1 MRTNRP
7 MRTLVHL
14 TGLAMLAVLIGCGGG
29 GEEKKAAP
37 APAPTTPPA
46 APAAGTPPSTA
57 KPGTEPLAI
66 FLDANT
72 IEGKAP
78 LAVNFDLDLDGGT
91 PPYKWKWDFGDGQ
104 KATDANPKLS
114 HTYDKPGTYM
124 VEVTIDD
131 AGGDSDFDILEI
143 EVK

>member
-1 MRTNRP
+1 MAL
-7 MRTLVHL
+7 LV
-14 TGLAMLAVLIGCGGG
+14 GCGGS
-29 GEEKKAAP
+29 EEPKKVP
-37 APAPTTPPA
+37 PPA
-46 APAAGTPPSTA
+46 APAAPAAAPPAAPAAPGAPATPPA
-57 KPGTEPLAI
+57 KKGAEPLAI

-78 LAVNFDLDLDGGT
+78 LAVNFDLDIDGGT
-91 PPYKWKWDFGDGQ
+91 PPYKYKWDFGDGQ
-104 KATDANPKLS
+104 KGTDANPRLS

-131 AGGDSDFDILEI
+131 TGGDSDFDILEI

>member
-1 MRTNRP
+1 MHTQ
-7 MRTLVHL
+7 L
-14 TGLAMLAVLIGCGGG
+14 TGLALVAALVGCGGG
-29 GEEKKAAP
+29 EEPKQAP
-37 APAPTTPPA
+37 PPTPAPTAAPA
-46 APAAGTPPSTA
+46 APAAPPSTVKA
-57 KPGTEPLAI
+57 GAEPLAI

-78 LAVNFDLDLDGGT
+78 LAVTFDLDVDGGT

-114 HTYDKPGTYM
+114 HTYDKPGTFM

>member
-1 MRTNRP
+1 MAF
-7 MRTLVHL
+7 LV
-14 TGLAMLAVLIGCGGG
+14 GCGGG
-29 GEEKKAAP
+29 EEPKQAQPP
-37 APAPTTPPA
+37 APAPTAAPAPGAPA
-46 APAAGTPPSTA
+46 APAAPATPPA
-57 KPGTEPLAI
+57 AEKKGAEPLAI

-78 LAVNFDLDLDGGT
+78 LTVSFDLDIDGGT
-91 PPYKWKWDFGDGQ
+91 PPYKYKWDFGDGQ

-114 HTYDKPGTYM
+114 HTYDKPGTFM

-131 AGGDSDFDILEI
+131 SGGDSDFDILEI

>member
-1 MRTNRP
+1 MI
-7 MRTLVHL
+7 
-14 TGLAMLAVLIGCGGG
+14 AVLVGCGGG
-29 GEEKKAAP
+29 GEEPKQAPPPTPTPTAAP
-37 APAPTTPPA
+37 A
-46 APAAGTPPSTA
+46 TPPSAPKT
-57 KPGTEPLAI
+57 GVEPLAI

-72 IEGKAP
+72 IEGSAP
-78 LAVNFDLDLDGGT
+78 LTVTFDLDVDGGT

-124 VEVTIDD
+124 VEVTLDD
-131 AGGDSDFDILEI
+131 SAGDSDFDILEI

>member
-1 MRTNRP
+1 
-7 MRTLVHL
+7 MRTLAQ
-14 TGLAMLAVLIGCGGG
+14 LAGIAAFTVLVGCGGG
-29 GEEKKAAP
+29 EEPKKAPPA

-46 APAAGTPPSTA
+46 AAATPPSTA
-57 KPGTEPLAI
+57 KAGVEPLAI

-78 LAVNFDLDLDGGT
+78 LTVNFDLDVDGGT
-91 PPYKWKWDFGDGQ
+91 APYKWKWDFGDGQ
-104 KATDANPKLS
+104 KATDANPKLV
-114 HTYDKPGTYM
+114 HVYDKPGTYM

>member
-1 MRTNRP
+1 MRV
-7 MRTLVHL
+7 RTQLM
-14 TGLAMLAVLIGCGGG
+14 GLAVMALLVGCGGG
-29 GEEKKAAP
+29 EEPKKTPPPTP
-37 APAPTTPPA
+37 APAGPA
-46 APAAGTPPSTA
+46 TPPSTA
-57 KPGTEPLAI
+57 KAGVEPLAI

-78 LAVNFDLDLDGGT
+78 LTVSFDLDIDGGT
-91 PPYKWKWDFGDGQ
+91 PPYKYKWDFGDGQ
-104 KATDANPKLS
+104 KGTDANPALA

>member
-1 MRTNRP
+1 
-7 MRTLVHL
+7 MRTLVQ
-14 TGLAMLAVLIGCGGG
+14 LAGIVAFTVLVGCGGR
-29 GEEKKAAP
+29 EEAKQAPARAP
-37 APAPTTPPA
+37 APAP
-46 APAAGTPPSTA
+46 APAVPGTPPSTA
-57 KPGTEPLAI
+57 KPGVEPLAI

-78 LAVNFDLDLDGGT
+78 LTVNFDLDLDGGT
-91 PPYKWKWDFGDGQ
+91 APYKWKWDFGDGQ
-104 KATDANPKLS
+104 KATDANPNLA
-114 HTYDKPGTYM
+114 HVYDKPGTYM

>member
-1 MRTNRP
+1 
-7 MRTLVHL
+7 MRTLAQL
-14 TGLAMLAVLIGCGGG
+14 AGLAACAVILGCGGG
-29 GEEKKAAP
+29 EEAKKAP
-37 APAPTTPPA
+37 APVATPTT
-46 APAAGTPPSTA
+46 APAAAATPPSTA
-57 KPGTEPLAI
+57 KAGVEPLAI

-78 LAVNFDLDLDGGT
+78 LTVTFDLDLDGGT

-104 KATDANPKLS
+104 KGTEANPQLA
-114 HTYDKPGTYM
+114 HVYEKPGTYM

-131 AGGDSDFDILEI
+131 SGGDSDFDILEI

>member
-1 MRTNRP
+1 VVAPVAT
-7 MRTLVHL
+7 TL
-14 TGLAMLAVLIGCGGG
+14 
-29 GEEKKAAP
+29 P
-37 APAPTTPPA
+37 PPPPA
-46 APAAGTPPSTA
+46 APPPPSTDKA
-57 KPGTEPLAI
+57 GAEPLAI

-78 LAVNFDLDLDGGT
+78 LTVNFDLDLDGGT

-104 KATDANPKLS
+104 NSVEANQGLS
-114 HTYDKPGTYM
+114 HVYDKPGTYM

>member
-1 MRTNRP
+1 
-7 MRTLVHL
+7 MRTLVR
-14 TGLAMLAVLIGCGGG
+14 LAGIAAFTALVGCGGR
-29 GEEKKAAP
+29 EEAKQAP
-37 APAPTTPPA
+37 APSPAPTTAPAAAAAPPA
-46 APAAGTPPSTA
+46 AA
-57 KPGTEPLAI
+57 KPGVEPLAI

-78 LAVNFDLDLDGGT
+78 LTVTFDLDLDGGT

-104 KATDANPKLS
+104 KATDADPKLS
-114 HTYDKPGTYM
+114 HVYDKPGTYM

>member
-1 MRTNRP
+1 MRI
-7 MRTLVHL
+7 LVQ
-14 TGLAMLAVLIGCGGG
+14 LAGIAAFTMLVGCGGG
-29 GEEKKAAP
+29 EEAKQ
-37 APAPTTPPA
+37 APAPTPAPA
-46 APAAGTPPSTA
+46 APGTPPSTA
-57 KPGTEPLAI
+57 KVGVEPLAI

-78 LAVNFDLDLDGGT
+78 LTVNFDLDLDGGT

-104 KATDANPKLS
+104 KASDADPKLA
-114 HTYDKPGTYM
+114 HVYEKPGTYM

>member
-1 MRTNRP
+1 

-14 TGLAMLAVLIGCGGG
+14 TGLAMLTVLIGCGGG
-29 GEEKKAAP
+29 GSEEKKAAP

-78 LAVNFDLDLDGGT
+78 LLVNFDLDLDGGT

-104 KATDANPKLS
+104 KSTEADPKLS
-114 HTYDKPGTYM
+114 HTYEKPGTYM